1 MHKKYEII
9 QEEISDCGISCL
21 ASIIKYYD
29 GYVPLETLRLQ
40 TNTSYEGTNAYN
52 LINCANKLGF
62 YAYGER
68 TNEID
73 IKNLPLIAHIKLDND
88 LYHFIVIYKIKNNY
102 MLIMDPSV
110 GFKKINMDTFYK
122 LFTRVTINLKPITA
136 LPKYK
141 QTKIIN
147 KKIYEHINNNKKI
160 LICIMFLCFINLI
173 LIMIIN
179 FQIKIIEI
187 KKEYIYFM
195 IIVIII
201 NEVIEYIRQINI
213 LKITYKINKKLVN
226 CFINFMFKLPLNYLK
241 LKQKGELVTR
251 FNEIN
256 ELSNTFFNYFINISF
271 NIILII
277 SILIIFKII
286 NIKIFLI
293 SLLFGIIYILINIK
307 IYNKL
312 KSIIF
317 ESVNKEECYIS
328 NIIDYINK
336 FNSIKHLRNNKFFV
350 NKINN
355 NLKDKIIIS
364 RSITKTLL
372 KIETTNDLIINIFL
386 LVIIYVLIIY
396 KYDIT
401 KTLIIFSMFN
411 YFINLLKKINEY
423 YPTHI
428 FYKNIL
434 NKNNELFSIELENK
448 EYINKLLK
456 YDININNLSYKINN
470 NIILN
475 DFNFIIEENTKLY
488 INGPSGVG
496 KSTLLKIISGEII
509 NYTGY
514 IKIGDYDI
522 KKYDLSDFISYTS
535 QDEELFNDTIYNN
548 LTLGKKIKIEELK
561 KVISVCKLENID
573 IIKNYG
579 MDFKIINSN
588 CFSGGEINRLILAR
602 SLIHSKKI
610 LILDEVLK
618 EVDYELEINIIK
630 DLLKLYKDKT
640 IIYVSHKDTSN
651 LFDKVLTFRKE

>member
-40 TNTSYEGTNAYN
+40 TNTGYEGTNAYN

-68 TNEID
+68 ANEID
-73 IKNLPLIAHIKLDND
+73 IKNLPLIAHIKLDNE

-110 GFKKINMDTFYK
+110 GLKKINMDTFYK
-122 LFTRVTINLKPITA
+122 LFTGVTINLKPITA

-187 KKEYIYFM
+187 KKEYAYFM
-195 IIVIII
+195 IIIIII
-201 NEVIEYIRQINI
+201 NEVVEYIRQINI
-213 LKITYKINKKLVN
+213 LKIAHKINKKLVN
-226 CFINFMFKLPLNYLK
+226 YFINFMFKLPLNYLK

-277 SILIIFKII
+277 SILIIFIII

-317 ESVNKEECYIS
+317 ESVNKEECYVS

-428 FYKNIL
+428 FYKSII

-509 NYTGY
+509 NYNGY

-548 LTLGKKIKIEELK
+548 LTLGKTIKIEELK

-579 MDFKIINSN
+579 MDFKIINNN